1 MAKEVIKLVTSMV
14 TQTRAW
20 PSKPACPKAPHAA
33 PILTGSGGSRSG
45 GSRGHSRSCW

>member
-14 TQTRAW
+14 TQPRAW

-33 PILTGSGGSRSG
+33 PILTGSGGSR
-45 GSRGHSRSCW
+45 GHSRSCW